1 MCLPLAAT
9 GLMSGLL
16 SVASAGIGYIGAV
29 QQANAQVKYQER
41 LAEQRKEQILRN
53 RELAGDSLRTQM
65 AQQNIRRSQEEAAAA
80 REKFNVSREAQ
91 RRMSTTGVAAGES
104 GAAGVS
110 LAQLYSDFERSDSEY
125 AAMID
130 RKVMQQ
136 GVQYQYD
143 QDSMIAQYE
152 GRLDSIQPYIPTP
165 VNMPS
170 PFTYAAQGASGLMS
184 GYDDYMKYS
193 GQGIYAPNPAD
204 RDKGPNMLQAY
215 FTPKHY
221 TG

>member
-1 MCLPLAAT
+1 MCLPLAAASLMT
-9 GLMSGLL
+9 AGLQ
-16 SVASAGIGYIGAV
+16 IGGAVMGYMGAV

-65 AQQNIRRSQEEAAAA
+65 AQQNIRRSQEEEAAS

-110 LAQLYSDFERSDSEY
+110 LAQLYTDFERSKSEY
-125 AAMID
+125 TSMID
-130 RKVMQQ
+130 RKIAQQ

-170 PFTYAAQGASGLMS
+170 PFAYAAKGASAAMPH
-184 GYDDYMKYS
+184 YDDYLRYS
-193 GQGIYAPNPAD
+193 KSGHYATNTD
-204 RDKGPNMLQAY
+204 
-215 FTPKHY
+215 
-221 TG
+221 